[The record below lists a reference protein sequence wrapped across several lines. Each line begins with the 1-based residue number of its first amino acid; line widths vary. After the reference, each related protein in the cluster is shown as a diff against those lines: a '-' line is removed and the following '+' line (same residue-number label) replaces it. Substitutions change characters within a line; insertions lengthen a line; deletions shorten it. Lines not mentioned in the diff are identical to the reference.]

1 MLAGGPDRN
10 VRGREPSSRK
20 VGSLMISRQQRALWQ
35 AVSSAEFAVLAAQQA
50 GAPTAELD
58 ALCRRLRLAAED
70 ADRRVPS
77 PRKLPLPR
85 QPPPGISDLRIAAEM
100 IQDAAAA
107 VITSLSDAVELS
119 DPDGESRAEGIRLT
133 ARPPPPGSTAPP
145 GPPSAS
151 ASARRPAAGA
161 EPPHD
166 EPPCLTTER

>member
-1 MLAGGPDRN
+1 
-10 VRGREPSSRK
+10 
-20 VGSLMISRQQRALWQ
+20 MISRQQRALWQ

-77 PRKLPLPR
+77 PRKLPLPG

-119 DPDGESRAEGIRLT
+119 DPDGESRAEGIRRHCEAAA
-133 ARPPPPGSTAPP
+133 ARIDSAARAAVGFRECTETGSR
-145 GPPSAS
+145 S
-151 ASARRPAAGA
+151 
-161 EPPHD
+161 
-166 EPPCLTTER
+166 